1 MKVSHTIESTVLP
14 RSLVPT
20 WSCGS
25 IPSHPARLKFVIT
38 AYPPCFLPSQG
49 HLILLADE
57 QLLGSMAFAFVAV
70 KAQLPLGSRLH
81 LFAKLLAA
89 A

>member
-1 MKVSHTIESTVLP
+1 MSEPYS
-14 RSLVPT
+14 
-20 WSCGS
+20 
-25 IPSHPARLKFVIT
+25 F
-38 AYPPCFLPSQG
+38 QG

-57 QLLGSMAFAFVAV
+57 QLLCSMAFNFVAL

-81 LFAKLLAA
+81 LFSELLAA